1 MLKEILLLRWK
12 AEFEKLDIKKLVNV
26 SRGLDNLKIKLG
38 DLDVDKLKTVSLDL
52 KSLSDVIS
60 KKYVENQKII
70 KPNAKVRNPDASALI
85 QTNQYDTDKQKLEKK
100 YVHKKIP
107 EVGGLVTHT

>member
-52 KSLSDVIS
+52 KS
-60 KKYVENQKII
+60 
-70 KPNAKVRNPDASALI
+70 
-85 QTNQYDTDKQKLEKK
+85 
-100 YVHKKIP
+100 
-107 EVGGLVTHT
+107 